1 MNVKELIKATA
12 ELSSTETVRKLK
24 KAGLLRECK
33 KSTTEKM
40 EEALFNYPTFKTIK
54 GRKKTTKMTTEIE
67 EALAKVKKDPLYD
80 IIELYYFERMT
91 RSEISVQMGISPNAV
106 TRNKT
111 RLIREMIPIVFS
123 DELIDEILLK

>member
-1 MNVKELIKATA
+1 
-12 ELSSTETVRKLK
+12 
-24 KAGLLRECK
+24 
-33 KSTTEKM
+33 
-40 EEALFNYPTFKTIK
+40 
-54 GRKKTTKMTTEIE
+54 MTTEIE

-91 RSEISVQMGISPNAV
+91 RSEIAVQMGISPNAV
-106 TRNKT
+106 TRNKK

>member
-12 ELSSTETVRKLK
+12 EMSSTETVRKLK

-33 KSTTEKM
+33 ISTTEKM

-91 RSEISVQMGISPNAV
+91 RSEIAVQMGISPNAV
-106 TRNKT
+106 TRNKK

>member
-54 GRKKTTKMTTEIE
+54 GRKKTTAMTVEIE
-67 EALAKVKKDPLYD
+67 KALAAIKKDPYYD
-80 IIELYYFERMT
+80 IIELFYFQRQS
-91 RSEISVQMGISPNAV
+91 RDSIAFQVGISPSAV
-106 TRNKT
+106 TRNKR
-111 RLIREMIPIVFS
+111 RLIREMVPIVFS

>member
-33 KSTTEKM
+33 ISTTEKM

-91 RSEISVQMGISPNAV
+91 RSEIAVQMGISPNAV
-106 TRNKT
+106 TRNKK